1 MALMENVKRIKE
13 AKAALKTAIK
23 DKGVKVPD
31 DALLS
36 EYPALVEKIETAA
49 DELAPIYEIV
59 FDVKTGGLTDFAYL
73 FSGYKGEDLTGV
85 RKLDT
90 SKVKSFYS
98 TFVYCSE
105 ITELDLS
112 AWDVSSATTFES
124 MFQGTSKLTKLDV
137 STWKIPE
144 TVSSMYYM
152 FHSCGLNNTDSLKN
166 WDVSKVKNMGSMF
179 NSCPNLQTADLLTWD
194 VSSATNMSG
203 MFNSCKKLESLD
215 LSTWDVGNVINFGTF
230 CSFCSALEEFKAPK
244 NIKTSIR
251 FDYSGLNYESLMSV
265 INNLAPVETTQ
276 TLTLGS
282 ALLKKLSAE
291 DIAIATQKGWTVK

>member
-23 DKGVKVPD
+23 DKGVIVPD

-49 DELAPIYEIV
+49 DELTPIYEIV
-59 FDVKTGGLTDFAYL
+59 FDIKTQSMTSFLEL
-73 FSGYKGEDLTGV
+73 FKGYKGEDLTVV

-90 SKVKSFYS
+90 SKVKNFKGAFSE
-98 TFVYCSE
+98 CSE

-112 AWDVSSATTFES
+112 
-124 MFQGTSKLTKLDV
+124 
-137 STWKIPE
+137 
-144 TVSSMYYM
+144 
-152 FHSCGLNNTDSLKN
+152 
-166 WDVSKVKNMGSMF
+166 
-179 NSCPNLQTADLLTWD
+179 TWD
-194 VSSATNMSG
+194 VSSATNMYN
-203 MFNSCKKLESLD
+203 MFYRNEKLESLD
-215 LSTWDVGNVINFGTF
+215 LSTWDVSSVENMGSMFYMNKKLKSLDLSSWDVGNVIRFDSF
-230 CSFCSALEEFKAPK
+230 CTFCSALEDFKAPK
-244 NIKTSIR
+244 NIKTSIK
-251 FDYSGLNYESLMSV
+251 FDFSGLINYESLMSI

-282 ALLKKLSAE
+282 DLLNKLSAE

>member
-49 DELAPIYEIV
+49 DELTPIYEIV
-59 FDVKTGGLTDFAYL
+59 FDIKTQGMTDFTYL
-73 FSGYKGEDLTGV
+73 FTGYGGEDLTGV

-90 SKVKSFYS
+90 SKVKSFRGVFS
-98 TFVYCSE
+98 LCSK

-112 AWDVSSATTFES
+112 AWDVSSATDMEW
-124 MFQGTSKLTKLDV
+124 MFQDTSKLTKLDI

-144 TVSSMYYM
+144 TMSSTSYM
-152 FHSCGLNNTDSLKN
+152 FSGCGVDNLDCLKN
-166 WDVSKVKNMGSMF
+166 WDVSSI
-179 NSCPNLQTADLLTWD
+179 
-194 VSSATNMSG
+194 TNMNG
-203 MFNSCKKLESLD
+203 MFNSCKKLKSLD
-215 LSTWDVGNVINFGTF
+215 LSTWDVGNVMNFGTF
-230 CSFCSALEEFKAPK
+230 CSFCSALAELKAPK
-244 NIKTSIR
+244 NIKKSIR
-251 FDYSGLNYESLMSV
+251 FDYSGLNYESLMSI

-276 TLTLGS
+276 TLTLAS

>member
-59 FDVKTGGLTDFAYL
+59 FDIKTGGMTDFTYL
-73 FSGYKGEDLTGV
+73 FSGYGGEDLTGV

-90 SKVKSFYS
+90 SKVKSFRGVFS
-98 TFVYCSE
+98 LCGK

-112 AWDVSSATTFES
+112 AWDVSSATDMEW
-124 MFQGTSKLTKLDV
+124 MFQDTSKLTKLDI

-144 TVSSMYYM
+144 TMSSTSYM
-152 FHSCGLNNTDSLKN
+152 FSGCGVDNLDCLKN
-166 WDVSKVKNMGSMF
+166 WDVSSI
-179 NSCPNLQTADLLTWD
+179 
-194 VSSATNMSG
+194 TNMNG
-203 MFNSCKKLESLD
+203 MFNSCKKLKSLD
-215 LSTWDVGNVINFGTF
+215 LSTWDVGNVMNFGTF
-230 CSFCSALEEFKAPK
+230 CSFCSALAELKAPK
-244 NIKTSIR
+244 NIKKSIR
-251 FDYSGLNYESLMSV
+251 FDYSGLNYESLMSI

-276 TLTLGS
+276 TLTLAS

-291 DIAIATQKGWTVK
+291 DIAIATQKGWTVR

>member
-59 FDVKTGGLTDFAYL
+59 FDIKTQGMTSFLEL
-73 FSGYKGEDLTGV
+73 FKGYKGEDLTEV

-90 SKVKSFYS
+90 SKVKNFNSVFLS
-98 TFVYCSE
+98 CSE

-112 AWDVSSATTFES
+112 AWDVSSATNMER
-124 MFQGTSKLTKLDV
+124 MFRETSKLTKLDV

-144 TVSSMYYM
+144 TVNSIIYM
-152 FHSCGLNNTDSLKN
+152 FYKCGLNNTDCLKN
-166 WDVSKVKNMGSMF
+166 WDVSKITNMNYMF
-179 NSCPNLQTADLLTWD
+179 GYCENLQTADLSTWD
-194 VSSATNMSG
+194 VSSATSMNNM
-203 MFNSCKKLESLD
+203 FTSCKKLESLD
-215 LSTWDVGNVINFGTF
+215 LSSWDVGNVIKFDSF
-230 CSFCSALEEFKAPK
+230 CSFCSALEELKAPK
-244 NIKTSIR
+244 NIKASIY
-251 FDYSGLNYESLMSV
+251 FDYSNLNYESLMSI

-276 TLTLGS
+276 TLTIGS
-282 ALLKKLSAE
+282 VLLKKLSAE
-291 DIAIATQKGWTVK
+291 DIAIATQKGWTVR

>member
-1 MALMENVKRIKE
+1 MALMENVKIIKE

-59 FDVKTGGLTDFAYL
+59 FDIKTGGMTDFTYL
-73 FSGYKGEDLTGV
+73 FSGYGGEDLTGV

-90 SKVKSFYS
+90 SKVKSFRGVFS
-98 TFVYCSE
+98 LCGK
-105 ITELDLS
+105 IRELDLS
-112 AWDVSSATTFES
+112 AWDVSSATDMEW
-124 MFQGTSKLTKLDV
+124 MFQDTSKLTKLDI

-144 TVSSMYYM
+144 TMSSTSYM
-152 FHSCGLNNTDSLKN
+152 FSGCGVDNLDCLKN
-166 WDVSKVKNMGSMF
+166 WDVSSI
-179 NSCPNLQTADLLTWD
+179 
-194 VSSATNMSG
+194 TNMNG
-203 MFNSCKKLESLD
+203 MFNSCKKLKSLD
-215 LSTWDVGNVINFGTF
+215 LSTWDVGNVMNFGTF
-230 CSFCSALEEFKAPK
+230 CSFCSALAELKAPK
-244 NIKTSIR
+244 NIKKSIR
-251 FDYSGLNYESLMSV
+251 FDYSGLNYESLMSI

-276 TLTLGS
+276 TLTLAS